1 MKFHQFSWSPYGSVF
16 SLRAMSDQIPTSDIP
31 QPVPPVEPVTS
42 VAPPVLD
49 DWIAPTSTPTRKG
62 VPLVVTVLVAAIFGA
77 TAGYVAGH
85 QGRTSNS
92 VSIQTSNAGHSGALL
107 PSGATI
113 PQLVTKVSPSVVS
126 IDVKAG
132 GSEDQGTG
140 MIISADGLVLTNNHV
155 ISAAITGGD
164 ITVTRTG
171 GLTPLSATL
180 IGTDPANDIALI
192 KIDNISGLPSV
203 TFGNSTTLVVGDAVV
218 AIGNALGLAAGTPT
232 VTQGIVSALGRT
244 VTASDSSA
252 TSSETLSN
260 MIQTD
265 AAINPGNSGGPL
277 LDALGH
283 VIGMNTAV
291 AGTLPDG
298 SSAQNIGFAIPA
310 SRLEIEIPLLTKGG
324 IITSH
329 KARLG
334 VEIMTV
340 DPSVA
345 QSDNLT
351 VTSGAL
357 VLQVVMGG
365 SADKAGIHSGDVI
378 IAMNGRSITNADQV
392 TAFMQSHRPGNK
404 VRVGL
409 VRGSTHLTVTAT
421 LGIG

>member
-1 MKFHQFSWSPYGSVF
+1 
-16 SLRAMSDQIPTSDIP
+16 
-31 QPVPPVEPVTS
+31 
-42 VAPPVLD
+42 
-49 DWIAPTSTPTRKG
+49 
-62 VPLVVTVLVAAIFGA
+62 
-77 TAGYVAGH
+77 
-85 QGRTSNS
+85 
-92 VSIQTSNAGHSGALL
+92 
-107 PSGATI
+107 
-113 PQLVTKVSPSVVS
+113 
-126 IDVKAG
+126 
-132 GSEDQGTG
+132 
-140 MIISADGLVLTNNHV
+140 
-155 ISAAITGGD
+155 
-164 ITVTRTG
+164 
-171 GLTPLSATL
+171 
-180 IGTDPANDIALI
+180 
-192 KIDNISGLPSV
+192 
-203 TFGNSTTLVVGDAVV
+203 V

-291 AGTLPDG
+291 AGSLPDG

-310 SRLEIEIPLLTKGG
+310 SRIEIEIPLLMKGG

-345 QSDNLT
+345 QSDNLS

-357 VLQVVMGG
+357 VLQIVTGG

-378 IAMNGRSITNADQV
+378 VAMNGRSISNADQV

-404 VRVGL
+404 VRVSL
-409 VRGSTHLTVTAT
+409 VRGSQHLTVTAT